1 MLASAMLGLALTQ
14 RPAPDVFQVAFD
26 TADGQFLIEVH
37 RDWAPLGA
45 WRFFNLVRAGFY
57 TDVKAFRAVDQ
68 FMVQFGISGDPA
80 VSRLYANASILDDP
94 RVQSNTR
101 GSVSFASS
109 GPNTR
114 STQIF
119 INTVD
124 NEYLDAMNFVPI
136 GRVTAGMAVVDRLYT
151 GYGEAPMAFN
161 AEMLERG
168 NAFLSERFP
177 LLSTVRSA
185 SLIGVAPPPPLPHD
199 VFLEASPSAAALRQ
213 APKMP
218 LELLER
224 EHERQLDERQQ
235 GAASAARPAMP
246 QQLAQQ
252 RMQSQASQQQ
262 KQSQYQP
269 PAAAVRLDRATGAP
283 LRSPTEHPEPPQQ
296 PQQPA
301 FDRATGA
308 PLKAA
313 PLLPSQPSLPQAST
327 AAATT
332 LHSAQQRS
340 GLAEAGDPNVLKAA
354 LEWGSLQAQK
364 KRTQVRG
371 TGLECPSALHIACA
385 KPREGGWERDGKH
398 AAHPPWHESQLPP
411 AANAACDALFGVSF
425 GGMAGSNDP
434 TKPWRRT
441 TAEAPR
447 PFPLCT
453 HNSSLLRT
461 ELGRCLLA
469 PATCGFVI
477 APPTRAVLPRM
488 IAASRA

>member
-1 MLASAMLGLALTQ
+1 MALVLPVVLGLALTQ

-101 GSVSFASS
+101 GTVSFASS

-136 GRVTAGMAVVDRLYT
+136 GRVAAGMAVVDRLYT

-168 NAFLSERFP
+168 NAFLSGRFP
-177 LLSTVRSA
+177 LLSTIRSA
-185 SLIGVAPPPPLPHD
+185 SLIGVSPPPPLPHD
-199 VFLEASPSAAALRQ
+199 ILETSPPAD
-213 APKMP
+213 APRRATKMP

-224 EHERQLDERQQ
+224 EHRRQLDERQQ
-235 GAASAARPAMP
+235 GAAGAARPAMP
-246 QQLAQQ
+246 QQLMQQ
-252 RMQSQASQQQ
+252 RMQSQASQQPQ
-262 KQSQYQP
+262 QQQPQQQQQQQQQQQVQYQP
-269 PAAAVRLDRATGAP
+269 PAAVVRLDRATWAP
-283 LRSPTEHPEPPQQ
+283 LRSQTEQPEHQQPPQ

-308 PLKAA
+308 PLKA
-313 PLLPSQPSLPQAST
+313 PLLASQPSLPQAPR

-354 LEWGSLQAQK
+354 LEWGTLQAQK
-364 KRTQVRG
+364 KRAQVRG
-371 TGLECPSALHIACA
+371 ANLERPFALPIACA
-385 KPREGGWERDGKH
+385 PPRERDWGKH
-398 AAHPPWHESQLPP
+398 SAMRHTPGMSHLEQHSCHQLPMRHVMHSSESRS
-411 AANAACDALFGVSF
+411 AEWRGV
-425 GGMAGSNDP
+425 
-434 TKPWRRT
+434 T
-441 TAEAPR
+441 TP
-447 PFPLCT
+447 
-453 HNSSLLRT
+453 
-461 ELGRCLLA
+461 
-469 PATCGFVI
+469 
-477 APPTRAVLPRM
+477 
-488 IAASRA
+488 